1 MEFSVEKFI
10 SPFVKAQFPSFYQ
23 EEGPN
28 FILFMKAYYEWMQ
41 ESGNPILESRNLFDY
56 RDIDNTLEQFLEFF
70 QKKYLYG
77 IPFNVIAN
85 KRFLL
90 KHILDVYRSKGT
102 IQCYRLLF
110 KLLYNEDIEV
120 YLPGRDVLRFS
131 DGTWIVPM
139 YIEVTNT
146 DNLYEYIG
154 KTIVGTSSGTIAV
167 VENITKENIHT
178 DIVNTI
184 YLSNVLPKGG
194 DFKIGEKIVSSDQAN
209 DPDAINRAPTI
220 IGSLND
226 IEVTSGGQGFNIGDT
241 VKIAQKDVTN
251 NNIITSYGFDGLM
264 RVTSL
269 SRGQG
274 ALSFDIRNAGF
285 GYLANAETWVYTN
298 PSDLTGSGAG
308 FDVGTLSSTQ
318 PISYNTDLI
327 GDYSNVTLNAV
338 SFGIGNT
345 TANLTSTIQSA
356 LTFRT
361 DLFGSI
367 LSLTNIRT
375 GNGYQTAANVF
386 VRSVQTSR
394 VLTGNIAFNTGSNTV
409 TGTGTLF
416 QTIFENGDVIGMVR
430 TGNTAAG
437 IELQVIK
444 TVTSNTS
451 LVLYGP
457 PSVNSTANS
466 KYVAAPTILPSNY
479 AVYEPVMFRSDGT
492 INGENEEIFALI
504 NSGNN
509 IVSGLSVVNSGKG
522 YVDGEDVR
530 LYLYSAI
537 SNNIVITNGGMGY
550 SNNDPIIFAG
560 GEPGTTATGF
570 VTTNNTGGI
579 VSTTIPYA
587 GSGYTDIPEL
597 RVKSANGVGAVLNA
611 SLTEFNISSSI
622 TGRVR
627 KAGVGRGKGYFST
640 TRGFFNADK
649 YIQDSYYYQD
659 YSYEIRTSQTLNKY
673 KDILYNTFHSAG
685 SELFG
690 KFLLISKETS
700 LIDVVFES
708 TGANTSPSLV
718 YMSAD
723 SSYWSADTS
732 KTIDSLTF

>member
-41 ESGNPILESRNLFDY
+41 ESGNPVLESRNLLDY

-102 IQCYRLLF
+102 IQCYSLLF
-110 KLLYNEDIEV
+110 KLLYNEDIEI
-120 YLPGRDVLRFS
+120 YLPGRDILRFS
-131 DGTWIVPM
+131 DGTWVVPL
-139 YIEVTNT
+139 YIEVSTT
-146 DNLYEYIG
+146 ANLNDYVG

-167 VENITKENIHT
+167 VENIVRENIHT
-178 DIVNTI
+178 DIVNI
-184 YLSNVLPKGG
+184 LYLSNILPKGG
-194 DFKIGEKIVSSDQAN
+194 DFKIGEKIISTDQAN
-209 DPDAINRAPTI
+209 DSVAITNAPTI
-220 IGSLND
+220 LGSLND

-241 VKIAQKDVTN
+241 VKIAQKDMVN
-251 NNIITSYGFDGLM
+251 NNIITSYGVEGLM
-264 RVTSL
+264 RVTAL

-274 ALSFDIRNAGF
+274 ALSFDIRNPGF
-285 GYLANAETWVYTN
+285 GYLSTAETWVYAN
-298 PSDLTGSGAG
+298 PSDTTGAG
-308 FDVGTLSSTQ
+308 AAFDIGTLSTTK
-318 PISYNTDLI
+318 PITYNTDLV

-345 TANLTSTIQSA
+345 SANLGSTIQST

-375 GNGYQTAANVF
+375 GNGYQTTANVF

-394 VLTGNIAFNTGSNTV
+394 VLTGNVSFNSGSNTV
-409 TGTGTLF
+409 TGSGTLF
-416 QTIFENGDVIGMVR
+416 QTIFEDGDVIGLAP
-430 TGNTAAG
+430 TGNTVG
-437 IELQVIK
+437 GVEYQVIK

-451 LVLYGP
+451 ITLYGP
-457 PSVNSTANS
+457 PTVNSISGS

-479 AVYEPVMFRSDGT
+479 AIYEPIMFRSDGT

-504 NSGNN
+504 NNGNN
-509 IVSGLSVVNSGKG
+509 IVSGLSIVNSGKG
-522 YVDGEDVR
+522 YVDGEDVK

-537 SNNIVITNGGMGY
+537 SNNIIITNGGMGY
-550 SNNDPIIFAG
+550 SNNDALIFAG

-570 VTTNNTGGI
+570 VTTNTVGGI

-587 GSGYTDIPEL
+587 GSGYASVPEV
-597 RVKSANGVGAVLNA
+597 RVKSANGIGAILSA
-611 SLTEFNISSSI
+611 SLTEFNTSSFI
-622 TGRVR
+622 TGRVK
-627 KAGVGRGKGYFST
+627 KAGIGRGKGYFST
-640 TRGFFNADK
+640 TRGFFNSDK

-673 KDILYNTFHSAG
+673 KDILYNTFHTAG

-690 KFLLISKETS
+690 KFLLIAKESSPITV
-700 LIDVVFES
+700 LFES
-708 TGANTSPSLV
+708 N
-718 YMSAD
+718 SAII
-723 SSYWSADTS
+723 S
-732 KTIDSLTF
+732 